1 MELSATLDA
10 LTTDPAIVG
19 RRVQA
24 IWLFGSHARGDARA
38 DSDIDLAILCEPPLG
53 VERLAVMDR
62 VGNALGADIDLVD
75 LAIAPPVLVWEI
87 VTTGRLVL
95 EAEPRTVEDFL
106 RRSRFA
112 AEDESRRLRMVVLA
126 QTGSERP

>member
-10 LTTDPAIVG
+10 LTSDPAIVG

-53 VERLAVMDR
+53 AQRLAVMDR
-62 VGNALGADIDLVD
+62 VGNALGVDIDLVD